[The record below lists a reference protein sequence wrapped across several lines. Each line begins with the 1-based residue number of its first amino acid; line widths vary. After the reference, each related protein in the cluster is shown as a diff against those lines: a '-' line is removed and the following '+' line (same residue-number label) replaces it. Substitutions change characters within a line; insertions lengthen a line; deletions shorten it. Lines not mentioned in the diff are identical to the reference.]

1 MKDSRHRTA
10 HFLSRSRYARILGLL
25 ILLLLIVTIPLI
37 IIFFNFTQKQQPIN
51 QGTPTASPPTASPP
65 TASPTEPIVK
75 SVVVSILDNIKQNG
89 FNSDS
94 SINNGLGGLW
104 INWRYG
110 TDPLQTNFAGSGNPD
125 KSSIT
130 PPRHDPLTDIR
141 YLHNL
146 WLYKSQNPSDTRY
159 DSEIAKY
166 TPIIKTEFANAHDE
180 RGWLYDEEFIDLY
193 ALSGDSF
200 YKDQALNLVTSYAN
214 AIDPNVGI
222 MYKKST
228 NHTQGFYRVD
238 LVLESG
244 LALIQ
249 AGTQFN
255 NPSWIQ
261 QGQRIVNF
269 VYTHAY
275 IPQYHTFG
283 NQMDQVLL
291 PDGSVNPS
299 EIFYVDK
306 YKYYTIQGNTMRM
319 GSISQI
325 IISLLHTYQVTH
337 NQDFL
342 TKAEDL
348 LDSLSLPT
356 NSLGMWDTT
365 DLGYF
370 GAVTF
375 HGTTPQ
381 RPGSITVSK
390 GKKEAGRQVLML
402 WAFHLANRFTKNKYQ
417 NMENQML
424 SVALTKAF
432 YAPGHGV
439 LYEVNRNW
447 TPLRFSDGTLAD
459 VVTTEAMGAE
469 LESLF
474 SLKR

>member
-1 MKDSRHRTA
+1 MKDSRHRTT
-10 HFLSRSRYARILGLL
+10 HFFSQSGYARILGLL
-25 ILLLLIVTIPLI
+25 ILLLLIVTIPLTI
-37 IIFFNFTQKQQPIN
+37 IIHNVTQKHPPIN
-51 QGTPTASPPTASPP
+51 QGTATTSPATTSPA
-65 TASPTEPIVK
+65 TTSPTEPIVK
-75 SVVVSILDNIKQNG
+75 SVVVPILDNIKQNG
-89 FNSDS
+89 FDSNS

-110 TDPLQTNFAGSGNPD
+110 TDALQTNFAGNGNPD
-125 KSSIT
+125 GSSIT

-146 WLYKSQNPSDTRY
+146 WLYKSQEPSDTRY
-159 DSEIAKY
+159 NSEIAKY
-166 TPIIKTEFANAHDE
+166 TAIIKAEFANAHDE
-180 RGWLYDEEFIDLY
+180 RGWLYDEEFMDLY
-193 ALSGDSF
+193 TLSGDSF
-200 YKDQALNLVTSYAN
+200 YKDQALNLVTSYAK

-222 MYKKST
+222 MYKNT
-228 NHTQGFYRVD
+228 THTQGFYRVD
-238 LVLESG
+238 LVLELG

-249 AGTQFN
+249 AGTQFT

-275 IPQYHTFG
+275 IPQYHTFAD
-283 NQMDQVLL
+283 QMDQVLL

-306 YKYYTIQGNTMRM
+306 YRNYTIRGNTMHM
-319 GSISQI
+319 GNISQI
-325 IISLLHTYQVTH
+325 IISLLHTFQVTH

-348 LDSLSLPT
+348 LDPLSLPA
-356 NSLGMWDTT
+356 NSLGMWDIT

-370 GAVTF
+370 DSMTF
-375 HGTTPQ
+375 HGPTPQ
-381 RPGSITVSK
+381 QPGSITVTK

-402 WAFHLANRFTKNKYQ
+402 WAFHLAKQFASDKYHD
-417 NMENQML
+417 MENQML
-424 SVALTKAF
+424 TVALTKAY

-439 LYEVNRNW
+439 LYEVNRDW
-447 TPLRFSDGTLAD
+447 TPVRFSNRTADD
-459 VVTTEAMGAE
+459 VVTTEAMGTE
-469 LESLF
+469 LESLL